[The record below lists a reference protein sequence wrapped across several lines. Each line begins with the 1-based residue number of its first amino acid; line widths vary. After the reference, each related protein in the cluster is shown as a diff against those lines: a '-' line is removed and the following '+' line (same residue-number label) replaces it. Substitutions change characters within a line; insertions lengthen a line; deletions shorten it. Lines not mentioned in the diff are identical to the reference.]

1 MTELCSY
8 MQVLIEKC
16 DRDTLIEQSP
26 QWSIHLKYSNRTITG
41 QTAQLESHHQVDISA
56 WVKSPGY
63 WCYYKKKW
71 YLYQNI

>member
-56 WVKSPGY
+56 
-63 WCYYKKKW
+63 
-71 YLYQNI
+71 